1 HTKEEFEWMYQT
13 LLNVFE
19 DVFDSHSENVSVIVN
34 HWDMQKDLYMLN
46 QFEAYK
52 DENFYSR
59 IFVDETQDIEKIQ
72 INIDTI
78 INAINYKNILRK
90 FLERDYDNLNE
101 VNSRIFF
108 IHPEKMMYLLYF
120 DS

>member
-1 HTKEEFEWMYQT
+1 MNLKNSVLENFNKCNFNAILFEIEAKYEIGISTWLGYNQHTKEEFEWMYQT

-78 INAINYKNILRK
+78 INAIN
-90 FLERDYDNLNE
+90 
-101 VNSRIFF
+101 
-108 IHPEKMMYLLYF
+108 
-120 DS
+120 